1 MRTSVNKRVLPE
13 PGRPVIRAAAGRSSV
28 MAFAHAAS
36 NSASSTCRPTKFAPI
51 TDAIRLPPPE
61 RLTDAIPPLASAAS
75 HAIEVARSVRDDLA
89 VCGDIQGGGGYPC
102 ARARNAQ
109 RQALFRGPAG
119 SPSTFAPMSADRCRS
134 VCWRSFFRPSSHSL
148 FTVDLRLI
156 APPRQLAAA
165 RATKRRLD
173 RIDCEGD

>member
-1 MRTSVNKRVLPE
+1 
-13 PGRPVIRAAAGRSSV
+13 

-51 TDAIRLPPPE
+51 RDAIRLRPPE

-148 FTVDLRLI
+148 SPWISASLPLRGNSLRPGRQSGGLIELI
-156 APPRQLAAA
+156 ARETERVSLLAAL
-165 RATKRRLD
+165 RTP
-173 RIDCEGD
+173 GTS